1 MRTRCDDE
9 EEDEGVIGVRMM
21 TTTTTMMMDDDDD
34 DVCVTDVWGV
44 MCARARRLEMG
55 FGARAFGCTA
65 RRDER
70 RQSFGVCKRSGICA
84 EGC

>member
-1 MRTRCDDE
+1 M
-9 EEDEGVIGVRMM
+9 
-21 TTTTTMMMDDDDD
+21 
-34 DVCVTDVWGV
+34 CVTDVWGV
-44 MCARARRLEMG
+44 RARRLEMG